1 MARWTE
7 DLSNQSRH
15 ITTDSIYSWA
25 GARAGDTWLFNREKK
40 VITKV
45 TKTVDPDYNA
55 IWYSLEFEDGTGS
68 LCADNMGHGTILVT
82 GAKEIA

>member
-7 DLSNQSRH
+7 DLSNQSRY
-15 ITTDSIYSWA
+15 ITTNSIYSWA
-25 GARAGDTWLFNREKK
+25 GARANDTWLFNREKK

-45 TKTVDPDYNA
+45 TKTVDPDYSA
-55 IWYSLEFEDGTGS
+55 IWYTLEFEDGTGAS
-68 LCADNMGHGTILVT
+68 TPDNMGHGTILVT